1 MLGCQRQVSY
11 FAGLPR
17 RKLGHVHGNSQ
28 SGKVNRDIIDVYMR
42 RKYQVCDKYDVLIF
56 PLKNLL
62 LFFADL
68 ESTLIFFVSPHALLN
83 ALEDACSVFGPERR
97 CCLARELTKTHEEFW
112 RSSLKDALDE
122 FRERGPRGEFTLVI
136 EGSSGEVAESTDE
149 EIVAALKQAVDD
161 GVSPSQAARQVAT
174 DLNVPKKRVY
184 NLSLQLKN

>member
-56 PLKNLL
+56 PLKKLL

-97 CCLARELTKTHEEFW
+97 CCL
-112 RSSLKDALDE
+112 
-122 FRERGPRGEFTLVI
+122 
-136 EGSSGEVAESTDE
+136 
-149 EIVAALKQAVDD
+149 
-161 GVSPSQAARQVAT
+161 SPSQAARQVAT